1 MTDEG
6 GARKSTAQVRASD
19 TLHAAR
25 SGGVQVLTVLGQATL
40 PLAQVVVARL
50 FGAAVFGAYQASVAL
65 IEVLLRGGTGGAD
78 KAMLRYVAASRA
90 RQDEVAVVRAIGTG
104 LRLCLLVGGILSLA
118 LLLGARWLA
127 RFLATPAL
135 SSSLTRMA
143 PAVLVTA
150 LIYVLVQANLAAK
163 VTWPNLVVRGVGE
176 PLFLLLAALGA
187 ALWAR
192 TLGGLALAYAV
203 AETGALVLAVLATR
217 RVFGPGTLVR
227 ALRAPPLPRFARFAL
242 PVGTG
247 ELLNA
252 ILQRAD
258 VIMLTAF
265 AGPGPAGIYAAAE
278 FLGRSIAGV
287 RYAFDSVAASV
298 LSETVQLDER
308 LRLRH
313 NLQLMTR
320 WVTSVAAPAAA
331 LMIVLRRDLL
341 ALYGPQ
347 FRAGAAVMI
356 ILALSHF
363 LNACLGL
370 GQWVLMVS
378 GRAQLML
385 FNNLVCAGLNVA
397 LGLVL
402 IPRWGMIGTGLAVLA
417 AFSAMQLLVL
427 METWRGERVHPF
439 HLALL
444 KPLFAAAVVL
454 VLGILISP
462 VFQGPSRIFIVG
474 PGGLVV
480 YLACLFALRL
490 PSEEQLVL
498 ARAWH
503 KIARRS

>member
-1 MTDEG
+1 VADDNGT
-6 GARKSTAQVRASD
+6 RKSMVQVRASD

-25 SGGVQVLTVLGQATL
+25 SGGMQILTVLGQATL

-50 FGAAVFGAYQASVAL
+50 FGATVFGAYQASVAL

-78 KAMLRYVAASRA
+78 KAMLRYVAAFRA
-90 RQDEVAVVRAIGTG
+90 RQNEAAVVRTIGTG
-104 LRLCLLVGGILSLA
+104 LRLCLLVSGILSMA
-118 LLLGARWLA
+118 LLVNARWVAAL
-127 RFLATPAL
+127 LDTPL
-135 SSSLTRMA
+135 LTTSLTFMA

-150 LIYVLVQANLAAK
+150 LIYVLVQASLAAK
-163 VTWPNLVVRGVGE
+163 VTWPNLLVRGLGE
-176 PLFLLLAALGA
+176 PVFLLVAALGA

-192 TLGGLALAYAV
+192 TLGGLAVAHAV
-203 AETGALVLAVLATR
+203 AETGALALALWATR
-217 RVFGPGTLVR
+217 RAFGAGTLVR
-227 ALRAPPLPRFARFAL
+227 ALRAPSLPRFARFAL
-242 PVGTG
+242 PVGMG

-265 AGPGPAGIYAAAE
+265 AGPTPAGIYAAAE

-287 RYAFDSVAASV
+287 RYAFDSVAAAV

-320 WVTSVAAPAAA
+320 WVTSVAAPVAA
-331 LMIVLRRDLL
+331 LMIILRRELL

-347 FRAGAAVMI
+347 FRAGATVMI

-363 LNACLGL
+363 FNASLGL

-385 FNNLVCAGLNVA
+385 LNNLGCAALNVG

-402 IPRWGMIGTGLAVLA
+402 IPRWGMVGTGLAVLA
-417 AFSAMQLLVL
+417 AFSVMQVLVL
-427 METWRGERVHPF
+427 TENWRAERVHPF
-439 HLALL
+439 HRALI
-444 KPLFAAAVVL
+444 KPLLAATIVL
-454 VLGILISP
+454 VLGILVSP
-462 VFQGPSRIFIVG
+462 TLGGLTRIFVVG
-474 PGGLVV
+474 PGGLLV
-480 YLACLFALRL
+480 YVGCLVALRL
-490 PSEEQLVL
+490 PSEDRLVL
-498 ARAWH
+498 SRVWQR
-503 KIARRS
+503 IARRS